1 MLLVDKADLEL
12 ALLRYFDVTSLFARG
27 LAVARIV
34 LASLEMSF

>member
-12 ALLRYFDVTSLFARG
+12 ALLRHFDVTSLFARG

-34 LASLEMSF
+34 LATLEMSF